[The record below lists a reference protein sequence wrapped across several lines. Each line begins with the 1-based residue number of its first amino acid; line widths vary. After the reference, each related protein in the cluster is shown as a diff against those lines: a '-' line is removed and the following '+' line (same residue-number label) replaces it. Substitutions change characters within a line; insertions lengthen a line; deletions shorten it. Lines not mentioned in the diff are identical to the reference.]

1 MLNNN
6 NNLNKLL
13 NNITI
18 YKNKYFLVLCFY
30 LKKKNN
36 NNLILNSLFIGYKY
50 NYLFLNINI
59 FIKTIKNFLNIFQEI
74 LLNNG
79 ELLFLYTKNKI
90 INYILQQNCKKYNMY
105 YLKNFDHKQY
115 SMFQCLK
122 FFPDGIV
129 SFDYK
134 SNAIF
139 LNKIVKYNIPVF
151 CITNSLNTNII
162 ENKMYY
168 LILNN
173 NSLYSNIIIIA
184 LIFNQI
190 YKSKQKLGIQFLN

>member
-6 NNLNKLL
+6 INQLL
-13 NNITI
+13 DNFNI

-30 LKKKNN
+30 LKKNN
-36 NNLILNSLFIGYKY
+36 NNNYILNSIFIGYKY

-59 FIKTIKNFLNIFQEI
+59 FIKMLKTFLNIIQTI

-90 INYILQQNCKKYNMY
+90 LNYLLQQNCKKYNIY
-105 YLKNFDHKQY
+105 YLPSSEQKQY
-115 SMFQCLK
+115 SIFKILK
-122 FFPDGIV
+122 YFPDAVI

-134 SNAIF
+134 TNAIF
-139 LNKIVKYNIPVF
+139 LNKIVKYNVPVF
-151 CITNSLNTNII
+151 CITNSLNKNII
-162 ENKMYY
+162 ENKIYY

-173 NSLYSNIIIIA
+173 NSLYSNLILIS
-184 LIFNQI
+184 LIFNHI
-190 YKSKQKLGIQFLN
+190 ATSKVKLGTQFLN

>member
-6 NNLNKLL
+6 INQIL
-13 NNITI
+13 NNYNI

-30 LKKKNN
+30 LKKNN
-36 NNLILNSLFIGYKY
+36 NSNYILNSLFIGYKY

-59 FIKTIKNFLNIFQEI
+59 FIKMLKTILNII
-74 LLNNG
+74 NSIIINNG

-90 INYILQQNCKKYNMY
+90 INYILQQNCKKYNFY
-105 YLKNFDHKQY
+105 YLSKFEQKQY
-115 SMFQCLK
+115 SIFKFFK
-122 FFPDGIV
+122 FFPDAVI

-134 SNAIF
+134 TNAIF
-139 LNKIVKYNIPVF
+139 LNKIVNYNVPVF
-151 CITNSLNTNII
+151 CITNNLNKNII

-173 NSLYSNIIIIA
+173 NSLYSNLILIS

-190 YKSKQKLGIQFLN
+190 SISKIKLGIQFQN